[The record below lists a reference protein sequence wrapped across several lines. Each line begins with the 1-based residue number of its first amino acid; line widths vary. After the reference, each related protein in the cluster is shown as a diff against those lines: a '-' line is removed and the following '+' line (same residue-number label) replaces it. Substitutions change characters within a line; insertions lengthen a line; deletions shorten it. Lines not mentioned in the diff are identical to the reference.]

1 MPLQGGIALKIKKF
15 LFGITLGYIFG
26 MLLMYLLFDYYSW
39 GFTLGSLT
47 GVCLFGIFIMYL
59 KKDK

>member
-1 MPLQGGIALKIKKF
+1 MKIKKF